1 MPRTSKQGRIGEDM
15 MELVA
20 YDRAGTVE
28 TLTRRELSQPDV
40 ESVCTGQEVG
50 MKDTKPRLVVV
61 PVFDGVVLLDLAVLD
76 VFTGADI
83 FATELGTRGYR
94 IKVASIGGG
103 AVATASNAD
112 LMAEPLEAL
121 DAPEID
127 TILVPG
133 ALNYLARPH
142 PPDLIAWIRDQAPR
156 ARRVVSICV
165 GAFLLAEA
173 GLLSGRRVTTH
184 WAAADTLKARF
195 PEVSVDPDPIF
206 IQDGQIWTSAGA
218 SAGIDL
224 ALALVQEDLGH
235 QTAMQVARS
244 LVVYLKRAGG
254 QSQYSVPLAAQVA
267 TCSEFAE
274 LHGWIREHLHENI
287 DIDAL
292 ARRAGMSTRT
302 LERRHVARLGK
313 TPLKVVE
320 TMRLEAAR
328 LSLEDASL
336 SLKQIARQTGFG
348 DEQRLRRAFR
358 RQFGIAPHEY
368 RERFLGRRDR

>member
-1 MPRTSKQGRIGEDM
+1 
-15 MELVA
+15 
-20 YDRAGTVE
+20 
-28 TLTRRELSQPDV
+28 
-40 ESVCTGQEVG
+40 

-61 PVFDGVVLLDLAVLD
+61 PVFDGVVLLDLAALD
-76 VFTGADI
+76 VFTCADFFAAKLGA
-83 FATELGTRGYR
+83 RGYR

-103 AVATASNAD
+103 TVATASNAD
-112 LMAEPLEAL
+112 LTAEPLETL

-133 ALNYLARPH
+133 SRNYRAQGS

-156 ARRVVSICV
+156 ARRVVSICIGTFV
-165 GAFLLAEA
+165 LAEA

-184 WAAADTLKARF
+184 WAAADLLRARF
-195 PEVSVDPDPIF
+195 PEVTVDPDPIF
-206 IQDGQIWTSAGA
+206 IQDGQIWTSAGV

-235 QTAMQVARS
+235 QAAMQVART

-254 QSQYSVPLAAQVA
+254 QSQYSVPLAAQIA

-302 LERRHVARLGK
+302 LERRHIAKLGK

-336 SLKQIARQTGFG
+336 SLKQIARRTGFG
-348 DEQRLRRAFR
+348 DVQRLRRAFH

-368 RERFLGRRDR
+368 RERFLGGQDR